1 MSNRNRIVT
10 ATAAFPILLTAAACL
25 APARLNAQAPAS
37 APSAKAYRAPR
48 LPDGKPDFSGV
59 WSYNTA
65 TPFERPDRFK
75 GREFLR
81 PDEVEA
87 VEKNRRRND
96 DDRVKGAP
104 CVVFITNSN
113 CAASVGGPQGGP
125 GGVGDYNAVFLEGD
139 KSKVVAT
146 LRTSILV
153 DPKNGKMPPM
163 TPEARAKAAAAKAYQ
178 LEHPFDG
185 PENLTLF
192 DRCLTGRAPPYRSG
206 AYNNQLH
213 IVQSPNHVAMTQ
225 EHMHD
230 TRVIPVNGQ
239 PHGTVGQWMGDAVGH
254 YEGDTLVVETTGFN
268 GRRGSPWGKR
278 DPDKMNVT
286 ERWTRTAEDI
296 LLYQFTVDD
305 PQNLTA
311 PYSGEMTMRPSEH
324 PVYEYGCHEGNYSLP
339 LILSGARAEERAA
352 AAKK

>member
-1 MSNRNRIVT
+1 MSNRYRIVT
-10 ATAAFPILLTAAACL
+10 AAAAFPILLTAAACL

-37 APSAKAYRAPR
+37 NPSTKAYRAPR
-48 LPDGKPDFSGV
+48 LPDGKPDFSGY

-65 TPFERPDRFK
+65 TPFQRPDRFQ

-81 PDEVEA
+81 PDEVEQ
-87 VEKNRRRND
+87 VEKSRHRID
-96 DDRVKGAP
+96 EKRVKGAP
-104 CVVFITNSN
+104 CAIKLRPGAVCPS
-113 CAASVGGPQGGP
+113 ADGSVGD
-125 GGVGDYNAVFLEGD
+125 VGDYNAVFLEMD

-153 DPKNGKMPPM
+153 DPKDGKLPPM
-163 TPEARAKAAAAKAYQ
+163 RPEARAAAAAAAAYQ

-192 DRCLTGRAPPYRSG
+192 DRCLTGGGPPYG
-206 AYNNQLH
+206 VGPYNNQLH

-225 EHMHD
+225 EQMHD
-230 TRVIPVNGQ
+230 TRVFPVNGQ

-268 GRRGSPWGKR
+268 GRRGWPWGKR
-278 DPDKMNVT
+278 DADKMKVT
-286 ERWTRTAEDI
+286 ERWTRTAADI

-324 PVYEYGCHEGNYSLP
+324 PVYEYGCHEGNYSMP